1 MISLNEYA
9 SRDGLGL
16 AELVARGDV
25 TEREL
30 LDTALAAVEQLNP
43 AINAVCRTL
52 PREAAAAI
60 AAGLPAGPFTGV
72 PLLTKELVPHAK
84 GVRCDAGS
92 RLAEGLVTAADSE
105 LMARFRRAGFVHAG
119 TTQSPELGYSPTT
132 ENKLFGPVH
141 NPWNPSCSAGG
152 SSGGAGAAV
161 ASGIVPIAHA
171 SDGGGSIR
179 IPASCNGLVGLKP
192 SRDRIPS
199 GPGASDPLCGLAVE
213 FALARS
219 VRDVAALLDAVAGA
233 DAGAPGLAPPPP
245 QPFRTLAAKPPGR
258 LRIAWTAQPAS
269 GAVPDQDCSAAVQ
282 AAALLLEELGHTVI
296 EDAPRLDW
304 DVFLENVHVIWTV
317 FTVSF
322 ADTLAAATGR
332 RPGPDTLEAATLAC
346 YEDGKRYS
354 AMDLVRAM
362 DHGGA
367 LSRSVGAFFEGV
379 DVMVTPTIGRPP
391 APLGEINQDRAGIGA
406 MEWTREVF
414 SYCPFTPLYNTT
426 GQPAI
431 SLPLHRT
438 SSGLPIGVQF
448 AARTRRRGDAAA
460 TCGADRG
467 GSTLGGSAPNHSPGS
482 TASGA
487 HKGELNIVCPVAR
500 PPWRLER

>member
-1 MISLNEYA
+1 MLSPSEYA

-16 AELVARGDV
+16 AELVARREV
-25 TEREL
+25 TAREL
-30 LDTALAAVEQLNP
+30 LDAALSAIELLNP
-43 AINAVCRTL
+43 SINAVCRTL
-52 PREAAAAI
+52 PGEAAGSI
-60 AAGLPAGPFTGV
+60 DAGLPTGPFTGV
-72 PLLTKELVPHAK
+72 PFLTKELAPHAK

-92 RLAEGLVTAADSE
+92 RLAEGLVATGDSE

-141 NPWNPSCSAGG
+141 NPWDPSRSAGG

-219 VRDVAALLDAVAGA
+219 VRDVAALLDAVAGP
-233 DAGAPGLAPPPP
+233 DAGAPGIAPTPP
-245 QPFRTLAAKPPGR
+245 QPFRTLATKPPGR
-258 LRIAWTAQPAS
+258 LRIAWTERPAS
-269 GAVPDQDCSAAVQ
+269 GAAADPDCSAAVQ
-282 AAALLLEELGHTVI
+282 AVARLLEELGHDVI
-296 EDAPRLDW
+296 EGAPKLDW
-304 DVFLENVHVIWTV
+304 DAFLENVHVIWTV
-317 FTVSF
+317 YTVNF

-332 RPGPDTLEAATLAC
+332 RPGEDTLEAATLAC
-346 YEDGKRYS
+346 YEDGKRYT

-362 DHGGA
+362 AHGGA
-367 LSRSVGAFFEGV
+367 VSRDVGAFFDGV

-391 APLGEINQDRAGIGA
+391 AALGEIDQDRPGIGA

-414 SYCPFTPLYNTT
+414 GHCPFTPLFNTT

-438 SSGLPIGVQF
+438 SAGLPVGVQF
-448 AARTRRRGDAAA
+448 AARLGQEATLLQLAAQVEA
-460 TCGADRG
+460 
-467 GSTLGGSAPNHSPGS
+467 
-482 TASGA
+482 
-487 HKGELNIVCPVAR
+487 AR
-500 PPWRLER
+500 PWRQQPAIHLAA